1 MNSNTTTYS
10 ICTFDENKLYN
21 EMIRNGENL
30 PYNVTYVKN
39 SSGELCK
46 YSNGEYM
53 FAHFEK
59 KYDIP
64 IETRSAENNIES
76 IPSDTNGTKS
86 NKPSVSAIIF
96 IILGVFVG
104 ILFIIVG
111 LSTIN
116 LADISRF
123 ENGLL
128 NYNLGHLTEVE
139 FGADVYTYSY
149 DGIVEIERDL
159 CYLGKAI
166 VKLIKAV
173 GTVISGI
180 GVIITLKSL
189 FKASEIRLHR

>member
-1 MNSNTTTYS
+1 
-10 ICTFDENKLYN
+10 
-21 EMIRNGENL
+21 MIRNGENL